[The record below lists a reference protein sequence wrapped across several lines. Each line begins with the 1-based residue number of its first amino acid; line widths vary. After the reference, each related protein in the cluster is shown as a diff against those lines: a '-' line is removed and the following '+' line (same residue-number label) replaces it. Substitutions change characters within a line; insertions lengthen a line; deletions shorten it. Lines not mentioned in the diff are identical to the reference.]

1 MLMSIR
7 DHTHGWIATVIV
19 SLLILSFA
27 LWGIHSYLVGGSATP
42 YVAKVNGVEI
52 SKMQWATAYERMQ
65 RQMQMQMQSNLES
78 PLSATKALKE
88 RVLQELIYNEVL
100 KQASLQ
106 QNYRVFSSQ
115 VDNFLESMPQ
125 FQIKGQFSL
134 ARFQQAM
141 SLTLYS
147 TVDFVEL
154 LKTTLLIDQPRLGT
168 IFTSF
173 SLPNEVAEAVALV
186 NQERDIQYTVLP
198 LQLFLNQP
206 MTIPPNKIL
215 AYYQQHAE
223 EYKMPGQ
230 VSVDYLELT
239 VADLEKT
246 SHYTTQEL
254 KNFYNENSSSF
265 ALPAKDKTKNPEI
278 QPFDKVKEKVV
289 TAFIH
294 QKAEEQFAN
303 AREKLANLT
312 YEHPDSLQ
320 PAAQELGLPI
330 KTSESFIKDKPG
342 KGIAASNKLREV
354 AFSNDVLNLQNNSD
368 VIQISPDV
376 AVVIRVKL
384 HTPPRLLTLDKV
396 QKQII
401 AKLQAVEMNNKLQQL
416 AIEIQQK
423 LQTTMSPGPIMQQ
436 YHLSWN
442 LAGVTGR
449 HSTKI
454 DSAILNAA
462 FSLPKPAD
470 DQKNSYAITKVPT
483 GYAIIGVKAVKEGTL
498 KNKDEYRVF
507 AEQIQNTQGLLE
519 YELYKNSLIQQ
530 AKVIVQT

>member
-1 MLMSIR
+1 MSIR

-27 LWGIHSYLVGGSATP
+27 LWGIHSYIVGGFATP

-52 SKMQWATAYERMQ
+52 SKAQLATAYERMQ
-65 RQMQMQMQSNLES
+65 RQMQMQSSSEL
-78 PLSATKALKE
+78 PLSAAKGLKE
-88 RVLQELIYNEVL
+88 RALQELIYTQVL

-106 QNYRVFSSQ
+106 QDYRISSYQ

-147 TVDFVEL
+147 TVDFLEL
-154 LKTTLLIDQPRLGT
+154 IKTTLLIDQPRLGT

-173 SLPNEVAEAVALV
+173 SLPNEVADVVALV

-198 LQLFLNQP
+198 LQLFLNRP
-206 MTIPPNKIL
+206 MTIPQDKIL

-223 EYKMPGQ
+223 EYKTPEQ
-230 VSVDYLELT
+230 VSVEYLELT
-239 VADLEKT
+239 VADLEKNT
-246 SHYTTQEL
+246 HPTTQEL

-265 ALPAKDKTKNPEI
+265 ALPAKDKKKNPEI
-278 QPFDKVKEKVV
+278 QPFEKVKEKVA

-303 AREKLANLT
+303 VREKLANLT
-312 YEHPDSLQ
+312 YEHPDSLKL
-320 PAAQELGLPI
+320 AAQELGLPI
-330 KTSESFIKDKPG
+330 KTSESFVKDKPG
-342 KGIAASNKLREV
+342 KDIAASNKLREV

-368 VIQISPDV
+368 VIQISPDA

-384 HTPPRLLTLDKV
+384 HTPAALLALDKV
-396 QKQII
+396 QKQIV
-401 AKLQAVEMNNKLQQL
+401 AKLQTVEINNKLQQL
-416 AIEIQQK
+416 ATEIQQK
-423 LQTTMSPGPIMQQ
+423 LQTTMNPEQIMQQ

-442 LAGVTGR
+442 YAGVTGR

-462 FSLPKPAD
+462 FSISKPAG
-470 DQKNSYAITKVPT
+470 DQKISYVITKIPS
-483 GYAIIGVKAVKEGTL
+483 GYAVIGVKAVKEGTL

-519 YELYKNSLIQQ
+519 YELYKDSLIKR
-530 AKVIVQT
+530 AKVIVGS